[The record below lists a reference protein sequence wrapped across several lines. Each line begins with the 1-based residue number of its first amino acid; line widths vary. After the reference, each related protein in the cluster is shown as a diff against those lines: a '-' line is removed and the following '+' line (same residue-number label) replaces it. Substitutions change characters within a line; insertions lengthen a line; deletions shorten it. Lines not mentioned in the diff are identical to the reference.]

1 MEVMKNMKNLAKVMV
16 PALLLAP
23 MSTAA
28 LGATAKCTVVE
39 VKENQ
44 LILQCERGG
53 EAYQTGDR
61 VKIKSAGQSS
71 QVEGC

>member
-16 PALLLAP
+16 P
-23 MSTAA
+23 
-28 LGATAKCTVVE
+28 VE